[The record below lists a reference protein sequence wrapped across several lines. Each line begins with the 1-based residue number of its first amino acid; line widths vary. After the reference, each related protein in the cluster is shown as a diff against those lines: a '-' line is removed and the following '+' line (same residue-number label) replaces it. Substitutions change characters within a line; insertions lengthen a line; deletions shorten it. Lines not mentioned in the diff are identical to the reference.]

1 MDSITLILALSSII
15 WLIVDRMKPLWA
27 DLVWGKYITTATA
40 AVLGAIG
47 VFGFEL
53 DLIYAL
59 GVVEEACVGG
69 QLLTVL
75 ALMSGSSVISEIIN
89 RVKVE

>member
-27 DLVWGKYITTATA
+27 DLSWGKYITTTAA

-53 DLIYAL
+53 DLIHAL

>member
-1 MDSITLILALSSII
+1 MDSVTLILALSSII

-27 DLVWGKYITTATA
+27 DLTWGKYITTAMA

-53 DLIYAL
+53 DLICAL
-59 GVVEEACVGG
+59 GVVEEVCVGG